1 MSTPPTAPP
10 SRPAATTN
18 PATNSAGWRI
28 QSLRAGDIATQ
39 FGPLATLRLAVFR
52 EWPYLYD
59 GSVDEEREYLA
70 PYIGSAGGLAL
81 LAWAGD
87 TVVGASTA
95 LPLPHAHAEFQAPFR
110 AAGEPVES
118 ILYFGESVVLPEWR
132 GRGLGRAFFAA
143 REAHARTLGLGECV
157 FCAVDRAADD
167 PRRPAD
173 YVGNA
178 RFWAH
183 RGYQRDPGRVCR
195 FEWTD
200 LGDGAPSHKT
210 LTFWRRRLPPA

>member
-1 MSTPPTAPP
+1 MSAPHTPPHTPTAPP
-10 SRPAATTN
+10 QDGAQWRLQTLQGAQIAA
-18 PATNSAGWRI
+18 
-28 QSLRAGDIATQ
+28 Q
-39 FGPLATLRLAVFR
+39 FAPLATLRLAVFR

-70 PYIGSAGGLAL
+70 PYIASAGGLAL

-95 LPLPHAHAEFQAPFR
+95 LPLADAHAEFQAPFR

-143 REAHARTLGLGECV
+143 REAHAQALGLSECV

-167 PRRPAD
+167 PRRPAGH
-173 YVGNA
+173 VGNA

-183 RGYQRDPGRVCR
+183 RGYQQDPGRVCR

-200 LGDGAPSHKT
+200 LGDTAPSHKA
-210 LTFWRRRLPPA
+210 LTFWRRRLPAA